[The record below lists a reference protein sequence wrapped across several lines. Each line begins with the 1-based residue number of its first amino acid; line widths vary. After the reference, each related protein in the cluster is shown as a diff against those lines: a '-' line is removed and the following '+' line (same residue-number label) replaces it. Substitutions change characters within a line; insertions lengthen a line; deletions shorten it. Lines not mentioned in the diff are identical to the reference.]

1 MKNSRIWELLK
12 EVVKD
17 EIEENNI
24 NEKRTPSFVYSG
36 AKLRE
41 KITVVKDKKMIWT
54 NNAVDFSIEK

>member
-24 NEKRTPSFVYSG
+24 NENELKEGLLNSARTLI
-36 AKLRE
+36 AL
-41 KITVVKDKKMIWT
+41 
-54 NNAVDFSIEK
+54 AVR

>member
-24 NEKRTPSFVYSG
+24 NENELKRCWKIFRIAREYIGMKYKLKIRVEKFCSFF
-36 AKLRE
+36 
-41 KITVVKDKKMIWT
+41 I
-54 NNAVDFSIEK
+54 FST

>member
-24 NEKRTPSFVYSG
+24 NENELKEGLYYN
-36 AKLRE
+36 KE
-41 KITVVKDKKMIWT
+41 
-54 NNAVDFSIEK
+54 